1 MSHFMPEPV
10 EFKHKNL
17 MRDYNELMMR
27 IKAHLFE
34 FSDGKTSD
42 VISPNDF
49 PKPTVEEI
57 DLIQNQ
63 VFSIL
68 QESRTSLK
76 KSDGGIKN

>member
-1 MSHFMPEPV
+1 MPEPV

-27 IKAHLFE
+27 IKAYLFE
-34 FSDGKTSD
+34 FNNGKTSD
-42 VISPNDF
+42 VISPYDF